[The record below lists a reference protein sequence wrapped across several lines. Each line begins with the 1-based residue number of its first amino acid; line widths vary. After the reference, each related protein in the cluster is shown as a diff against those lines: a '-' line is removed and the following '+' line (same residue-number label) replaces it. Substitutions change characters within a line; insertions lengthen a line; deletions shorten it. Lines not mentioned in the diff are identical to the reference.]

1 MESPI
6 RYRLIAFAFIAACAL
21 GVMAKEQP
29 WIPWGGRWLDV
40 LLAVT
45 LVIGLAFWLH
55 SKILEKRYRHETE
68 PAKEKEAQD

>member
-1 MESPI
+1 
-6 RYRLIAFAFIAACAL
+6 
-21 GVMAKEQP
+21 MAKEQP